1 MDEQKQYHH
10 GDLKNILI
18 GKVLDAVKKNDLENF
33 SIRKAAR
40 ILNVSPAAPYNHFSN
55 KQSLIYTVS

>member
-1 MDEQKQYHH
+1 MDKKKEYHH
-10 GDLKNILI
+10 GDLKNLLI
-18 GKVLDAVKKNDLENF
+18 VKVLEAVKTNTLETF

-55 KQSLIYTVS
+55 NQFYS